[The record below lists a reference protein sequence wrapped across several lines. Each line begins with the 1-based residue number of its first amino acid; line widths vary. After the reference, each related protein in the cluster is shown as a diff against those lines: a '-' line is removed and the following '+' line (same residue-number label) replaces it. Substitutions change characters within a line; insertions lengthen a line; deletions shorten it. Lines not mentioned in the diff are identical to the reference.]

1 MSKYVDGYKPKIEYW
16 NYKLTKAVSE
26 GNVSAIKYA
35 ADKIAYFVQR
45 KKRCTDKKNWKKFE
59 INLDISFLFRILVV

>member
-1 MSKYVDGYKPKIEYW
+1 MSKYVNGYLPKIEYW

-45 KKRCTDKKNWKKFE
+45 QE
-59 INLDISFLFRILVV
+59 EVYG

>member
-16 NYKLTKAVSE
+16 NYKLTNAVSE

-35 ADKIAYFVQR
+35 SDKIAYFVQR
-45 KKRCTDKKNWKKFE
+45 QVE
-59 INLDISFLFRILVV
+59 VYGEAGIGHS

>member
-1 MSKYVDGYKPKIEYW
+1 MSKYVNGYLPKIEYW
-16 NYKLTKAVSE
+16 NYKLAKAVSD

-45 KKRCTDKKNWKKFE
+45 QE
-59 INLDISFLFRILVV
+59 EVYG

>member
-35 ADKIAYFVQR
+35 SDKIAYFVQR
-45 KKRCTDKKNWKKFE
+45 QVE
-59 INLDISFLFRILVV
+59 VYGEAGIGHS